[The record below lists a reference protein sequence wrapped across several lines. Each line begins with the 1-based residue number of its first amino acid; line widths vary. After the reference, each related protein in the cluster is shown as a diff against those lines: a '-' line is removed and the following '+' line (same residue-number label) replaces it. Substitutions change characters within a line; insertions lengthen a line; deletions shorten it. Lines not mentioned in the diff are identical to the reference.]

1 MMEPSQTRPQGITIL
16 AILAAISGVLGILAS
31 LAIVLAGGLIGAVG
45 GVSFGGLVLIY
56 GLFTLVLSIAT
67 LAVAYGFWTLASWGY
82 RTGLYVAGAGI
93 VLNVL
98 GLLINSQGIFGAI
111 IGIAIDGAIIYYLM
125 TPPVKAAFGQK

>member
-16 AILAAISGVLGILAS
+16 AILAAISGVLGILGG

-45 GVSFGGLVLIY
+45 GVGFGGLILIY
-56 GLFTLVLSIAT
+56 GLLTLVLSVAT
-67 LAVAYGFWTLASWGY
+67 LAVAYGFWTLTSWGY
-82 RTGLYVAGAGI
+82 RAGLYVAGAGI

-98 GLLINSQGIFGAI
+98 GLLIASQGIGGAI